1 MKVIKII
8 SPQFQEALTKLSNQ
22 ELPPKSAKKVLSI
35 IRLANDSS
43 NDFHTSRIDYMSK
56 IAEKDKKG
64 KPKVDDKNQF
74 ILPKDKLEEINEHI
88 REMMNKDIDLSA
100 LQISLDDLGD
110 IRMTA
115 QELSLLEDLFI

>member
-1 MKVIKII
+1 
-8 SPQFQEALTKLSNQ
+8 
-22 ELPPKSAKKVLSI
+22 
-35 IRLANDSS
+35 
-43 NDFHTSRIDYMSK
+43 MSK